1 MDAKQPRGDAASASR
16 WCTRAVWRLL
26 GHAGRTGEAATIVYR
41 TGPEGLRR
49 FVCDLVDV
57 EAVGYTGSGAA
68 CLLRALLRDVDWDGL
83 AAAAAARYDP
93 EAEYAVVQLAPGA
106 AGPVVLATT
115 VHAGRE
121 AALAAARDV
130 ARDRRSPGAHPG
142 ASTIEVRRQ
151 PRHPQPAEVV
161 LALPVGPP
169 ATRPDPR
176 AG

>member
-93 EAEYAVVQLAPGA
+93 EAEYAVVQVA
-106 AGPVVLATT
+106 AGIA
-115 VHAGRE
+115 E
-121 AALAAARDV
+121 AAVLSIDIYPSREV
-130 ARDRRSPGAHPG
+130 AVATATATAYDRRSPGVHPQ
-142 ASTIEVRRQ
+142 ATTIEVRRQ